1 MAEQNLK
8 PCPFCGGR
16 VLFDKDYPYEIYHGK
31 CENCTME
38 FRYEHKEEEI
48 SDTFTSGEIVIKHT
62 YPKRRQLNLPFKDA
76 WNMRS
81 D

>member
-31 CENCTME
+31 CENCTC
-38 FRYEHKEEEI
+38 HKSDEEDDE
-48 SDTFTSGEIVIKHT
+48 
-62 YPKRRQLNLPFKDA
+62 
-76 WNMRS
+76 
-81 D
+81 